1 MLPASPGRSGFL
13 DRKSLCRGAQGC
25 ARAASRDYF
34 SICRRLL
41 KCWLPLCLC
50 LLLLLG
56 SGCAPERNDV
66 AAIEAA
72 ADEWIVAFK
81 NGDIDALMS
90 LYMPDAF
97 VALHGQ
103 PALRGADEI
112 RAYFAPKMGTAD
124 VEFLLEYE
132 QIEVH
137 GDVAHLVSKY
147 WYTGTPKAGG
157 EPYRDAGRSALI
169 YKRDADGRWKI
180 YLDIDQATP
189 DVNFPAQAGISRWER
204 L

>member
-1 MLPASPGRSGFL
+1 M

-25 ARAASRDYF
+25 ARAASRDI
-34 SICRRLL
+34 SVHRSRSTRCRLSL
-41 KCWLPLCLC
+41 AFCLA
-50 LLLLLG
+50 LFLG
-56 SGCAPERNDV
+56 GGCAPERNDV
-66 AAIEAA
+66 ALIKAA

-81 NGDIDALMS
+81 AGDIDALMS
-90 LYMPDAF
+90 LYMIDAF

-103 PALRGADEI
+103 PALRGIDEI